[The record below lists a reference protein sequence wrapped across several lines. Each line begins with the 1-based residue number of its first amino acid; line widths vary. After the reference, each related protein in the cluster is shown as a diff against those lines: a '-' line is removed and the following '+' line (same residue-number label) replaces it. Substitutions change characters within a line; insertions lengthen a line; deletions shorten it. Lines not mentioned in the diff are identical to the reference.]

1 MKSRQFWIA
10 LLLFLIIIFIGVGN
24 FLRWWDLRV
33 PAGPISSTH
42 WLGVIGAGYL
52 AIFTPIYSYIKRHTE
67 GFFKKLLAFHVFG
80 NMLAFLLITVHY
92 TQQAGRPAEF
102 EAVHSTGLIL
112 FIIVTIMVLT
122 GFLQR
127 FRIIQSLMKSWR
139 FIHVSL
145 SLSFYIVLL
154 IHVLQFFDIV

>member
-10 LLLFLIIIFIGVGN
+10 SILLLIIIVIGVGN
-24 FLRWWDLRV
+24 LLRWWDWRV
-33 PAGPISSTH
+33 SAGPISSTH
-42 WLGVIGAGYL
+42 WAGVIGAGYL
-52 AIFTPIYSYIKRHTE
+52 AIVTPIYSYIKRHAQV
-67 GFFKKLLAFHVFG
+67 FLKKLLAFHVFG
-80 NMLAFLLITVHY
+80 NLLAFLLVTIHY

-112 FIIVTIMVLT
+112 FIVVAVMVLT

-127 FRIIQSLMKSWR
+127 FRIIPSLMKSWR

-145 SLSFYIVLL
+145 SLSFYIVL
-154 IHVLQFFDIV
+154 ITHVLQFFDIV